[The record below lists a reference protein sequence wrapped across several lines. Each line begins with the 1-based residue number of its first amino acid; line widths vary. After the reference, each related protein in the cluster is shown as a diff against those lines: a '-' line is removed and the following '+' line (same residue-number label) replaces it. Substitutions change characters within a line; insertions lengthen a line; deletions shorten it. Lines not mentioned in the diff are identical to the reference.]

1 MHQSTKWIIRA
12 GGALMLAGQIGVVAA
27 QSPPSGT
34 GPSITITPPAATPGV
49 RGPLPAPVGHRQP
62 RASDIPQ
69 DQARSEARGDAGFRD
84 LDAKLRICK
93 GC

>member
-1 MHQSTKWIIRA
+1 
-12 GGALMLAGQIGVVAA
+12 MLAGQISVVVA

-34 GPSITITPPAATPGV
+34 GPSITITPPAATPDV

-69 DQARSEARGDAGFRD
+69 DQAKSEARGDAGFRD